1 MGNRFYALLA
11 LSFILTTQ
19 GFSQKF
25 IYNVENFT
33 YFDNKVVFAPEQVR
47 GMWFENRLTALAGIG
62 LGEENDSQHSLYAG
76 LSYTQPFGDNYQE
89 YKLRPM
95 VYYNFQRDGLS
106 IYFGILPYSRMLCS
120 LPSVMRT
127 GSAEYVMPN
136 LSGFLVQYSYDGG
149 SVEALADWRQLR
161 NQFQGN
167 RYGVALVGKQ
177 SIYDGKVSARFNYS
191 AHFEEMECPDTTFG
205 GADLFGLRAQNL
217 RVLPSVTVDFAK
229 NTQFSN
235 LSLSL
240 GYLFSYQNHKYLAK
254 NYTAHALTLDA
265 QITWKMLTLKHSL
278 YYSNRTTMP
287 LYSFAEID
295 GLTIGDSNYRFN
307 LYNKTELAVNIV
319 KTNHFKLN
327 AHLIMHAI
335 ENYRVGFQERL
346 IATVVF

>member
-1 MGNRFYALLA
+1 MKRRNYALLA
-11 LSFILTTQ
+11 LLAISISQ
-19 GFSQKF
+19 GFAQKF

-33 YFDNKVVFAPEQVR
+33 FFDNKVVFNPNQKRDFFFA
-47 GMWFENRLTALAGIG
+47 NRLTALAGIG
-62 LGEENDSQHSLYAG
+62 LSEENGSQHSIYAG
-76 LSYTQPFGDNYQE
+76 MSYTQPFGTNYQE
-89 YKLRPM
+89 YKLCPM
-95 VYYNFQRDGLS
+95 AYYNFRRDGLS
-106 IYFGILPYSRMLCS
+106 MYFGVLPYKRMINS

-127 GSAEYVMPN
+127 GSAEYKTPN
-136 LSGFLVQYSYDGG
+136 LNGLLVQYKYNGG
-149 SVEALADWRQLR
+149 SVEALVDWRQLR
-161 NQFQGN
+161 NQTQGN
-167 RYGVALVGKQ
+167 KYGVALVGKQ

-229 NTQFSN
+229 NTPFSN

-278 YYSNRTTMP
+278 YYSNRSTMP
-287 LYSFAEID
+287 LYSFAETKGLSVGD
-295 GLTIGDSNYRFN
+295 GNYRFN

-327 AHLIMHAI
+327 ANIIMHAI

-346 IATVVF
+346 MATVVF